1 MEICGFMHP
10 TTRQKEILKAVR
22 SKGLCTILELAD
34 QFSVSDETVRRDVK
48 PMVSAGL
55 VEKVHGGIVVPDE
68 GHEGPFQRR
77 MGENQAAKQRI
88 AIALSKII
96 QSGDSLILDTGSTT
110 AIAAHALHDHSNLLV
125 VTNSVETA
133 RALAT
138 RNGNRVYITGGEL
151 RADDAAAFGPSA
163 IAFIEQFDVKYAVLS
178 LGGLDPVKG
187 LMVDHLPEA
196 EFSRTVMAQAQKTIV
211 VIDQSKFNRSRLVK
225 IAPLKVIDILITD
238 AQPDKELAHCLKEAE
253 VEVIIAD

>member
-1 MEICGFMHP
+1 MHS

-22 SKGLCTILELAD
+22 LKGLCTILELAD
-34 QFSVSDETVRRDVK
+34 QFSVSDETIRRDVK

-55 VEKVHGGIVVPDE
+55 VEKVHGGIIVPDE
-68 GHEGPFQRR
+68 GHEPPFQYR
-77 MGENQAAKQRI
+77 MVENHEAKQRI
-88 AIALSKII
+88 GHELSKII

-110 AIAAHALHDHSNLLV
+110 AIAAHALQEHSNLLV

-138 RNGNRVYITGGEL
+138 RNGNRVYIAGGEL

-163 IAFIEQFDVKYAVLS
+163 IAFIKQFDVKYAVLS

-187 LMVDHLPEA
+187 LMVDHLEEA
-196 EFSRTVMAQAQKTIV
+196 EFSRTVMEQAQKTIV
-211 VIDQSKFNRSRLVK
+211 VVDQSKFNRSRLVK
-225 IAPLKVIDILITD
+225 VAPLKVIDILITNSE
-238 AQPDKELAHCLKEAE
+238 PDPELSACFREAE
-253 VEVIIAD
+253 VEVIVTS